1 MSVVKINAISV
12 PEGAGPELESRFAA
26 RAGAV
31 ENQAGFEGFQ
41 LRARA
46 REHFALHLELLAA
59 DEIEAGEEAV
69 QERPGVL
76 LQLGPRPAGGE
87 VGQADGEVVEE
98 FRVEHGV
105 PEGMVAIESST
116 QA

>member
-1 MSVVKINAISV
+1 MSSRDAAILRRGSA
-12 PEGAGPELESRFAA
+12 AGFELGE
-26 RAGAV
+26 
-31 ENQAGFEGFQ
+31 AGFEGFQ

-46 REHFALHLELLAA
+46 GEHFALHLELLAA

-87 VGQADGEVVEE
+87 VSQAGGEVVEE